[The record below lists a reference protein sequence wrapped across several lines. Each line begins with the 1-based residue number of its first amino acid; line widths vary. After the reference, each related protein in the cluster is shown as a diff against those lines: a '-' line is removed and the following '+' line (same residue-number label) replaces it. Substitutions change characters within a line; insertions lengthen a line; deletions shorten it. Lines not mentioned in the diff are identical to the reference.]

1 MHHKLSYLVAQWI
14 AGLYSVS
21 EVDVLGTERMQD
33 VLFEKV
39 SKRFL
44 LESLSNTGPLP
55 QNC

>member
-1 MHHKLSYLVAQWI
+1 MLHKLSYLVAQGI

-21 EVDVLGTERMQD
+21 EVDVLGTERTQD

-44 LESLSNTGPLP
+44 LESLSNIRPLP